1 MLEQDGG
8 GADQVQAGVVDDM
21 LASLD
26 AVKAKGHSIWVSSV
40 AQRGATA
47 LHDGLK
53 ALECEPFWKS
63 GQDLIKRWEEVDSQ
77 LTAEDGSIRCRK
89 F

>member
-1 MLEQDGG
+1 
-8 GADQVQAGVVDDM
+8 VHDM
-21 LASLD
+21 LSSLD

-47 LHDGLK
+47 LRDGFK
-53 ALECEPFWKS
+53 GLEGEPFWKS

-77 LTAEDGSIRCRK
+77 LTAEDGSIRCLNLPCAEH
-89 F
+89 